1 MKKIKSYLIG
11 SCILVLGSILLT
23 GCGKEPVSGEQ
34 LVKDLAQSSAY
45 TQYSDNLNV
54 SIDRVK
60 VTKRQ
65 TATENRID
73 TAWVEVDS
81 SSDAVTGH
89 MYFIMTYELYN
100 DGWQITNVE
109 EDEIDKWY
117 FVPLKEMT
125 DEEIALYI
133 SEDVEIISKDV
144 DLDEGTELITY
155 TWGESHNYCDVTY
168 VKQDYF
174 AFGTSKMLY
183 NAGTWSYVTTDDMGS
198 TEEWNIVGTW
208 EYENKD
214 HYVRLTIENFQPD
227 SPLFA
232 FYDDEPYSKFSIDGY
247 IEHSYNY
254 LGFHTEKGQGP
265 FKVTYNR
272 GDRYNENSETV
283 SRVNPSEATSAYDFS
298 DASVSFL
305 ITYDKFL
312 CYFSHGDVTNNVYEL
327 NRIE

>member
-109 EDEIDKWY
+109 
-117 FVPLKEMT
+117 
-125 DEEIALYI
+125 
-133 SEDVEIISKDV
+133 
-144 DLDEGTELITY
+144 
-155 TWGESHNYCDVTY
+155 
-168 VKQDYF
+168 
-174 AFGTSKMLY
+174 
-183 NAGTWSYVTTDDMGS
+183 
-198 TEEWNIVGTW
+198 
-208 EYENKD
+208 
-214 HYVRLTIENFQPD
+214 
-227 SPLFA
+227 
-232 FYDDEPYSKFSIDGY
+232 
-247 IEHSYNY
+247 
-254 LGFHTEKGQGP
+254 
-265 FKVTYNR
+265 
-272 GDRYNENSETV
+272 
-283 SRVNPSEATSAYDFS
+283 
-298 DASVSFL
+298 
-305 ITYDKFL
+305 
-312 CYFSHGDVTNNVYEL
+312 
-327 NRIE
+327 